1 MVTQS
6 QERLTGN
13 DAFEG
18 FAIDLIAEIAEILSK
33 SNFHLDGWNENL
45 CFFHY
50 IASYKFHLACININ
64 LFHF

>member
-33 SNFHLDGWNENL
+33 INFVILGLKLEYMVAGHKS
-45 CFFHY
+45 
-50 IASYKFHLACININ
+50 IKV
-64 LFHF
+64 